1 MHQAIR
7 AVSSI
12 IHVCIDGTGL
22 FIGLLN
28 RMSWMVGNG
37 PADLYK
43 KLSQNTLPCLLTMGG
58 YHLVVDW
65 DKQRNRYLSYW
76 NTKCVQAA
84 RHIITHSRFSS
95 FLVVGIV
102 TLFFFK
108 LHFEITK
115 REEIVYISFSFCTL

>member
-22 FIGLLN
+22 FIGLLTGC
-28 RMSWMVGNG
+28 RGWSEWPCG
-37 PADLYK
+37 PVQETK
-43 KLSQNTLPCLLTMGG
+43 PEHLPCLLTMGG

-76 NTKCVQAA
+76 NTKCVQTA

-115 REEIVYISFSFCTL
+115 REEIVYISISFCTL